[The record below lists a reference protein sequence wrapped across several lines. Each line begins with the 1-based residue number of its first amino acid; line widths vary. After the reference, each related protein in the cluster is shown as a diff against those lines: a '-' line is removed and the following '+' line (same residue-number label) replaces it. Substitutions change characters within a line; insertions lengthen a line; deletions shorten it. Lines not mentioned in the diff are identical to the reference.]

1 MKKIN
6 LLVFALFCL
15 GIGTANAQ
23 FADLH
28 DFGVGN
34 PKSSLTLSVTGDTLF
49 GMSKLGGTLGGGCIF
64 SMNKDGSGYQVLHS
78 FITTDGEFPIGN
90 LILSGNILYGMT
102 PYLGVIFSIHTNGSG
117 FKVLAEIGS
126 GPEGS
131 LTLLGGK
138 FYGTKSQG
146 NGTIFSIDTNGSG
159 FTTLHTMATP
169 VIVGSNLVGSLT
181 ASVTGDTLFGMA
193 TYGSTGY
200 GNIFCIR
207 TDGSGYKEMFDFS
220 LLTGASPHG
229 SLILYNGLLYGMTYY
244 GGIYGGTSGGGTIFS
259 IHTDGSGFT
268 VLLNSG
274 AIVGGSNL
282 SGGVADASLAFG
294 SLTAYNGLL
303 YGMSSAAE
311 SSYGNVFSVHP
322 DGSGYTALWE
332 FYQYPI
338 TGGSPQGNVVISGN
352 MLYGMVGVATAGSG
366 VGEGYIFADT
376 LLNTTASVVANVS
389 SSGDSDGIA
398 TANPTGGM
406 QSPSGDGYYTYL
418 WSDPNAQTTDT
429 AIGLAA
435 GTYTVTVTDWAGSVV
450 SATVTVPAN
459 SGLPIGLLSFDAQA
473 AGVTA
478 KLTWATATEIN
489 NNYFTVMR
497 SKDGSNWENI
507 GTIKGAGNSDKTIYY
522 SFIDDNAANKVN
534 GNGTLYYRIKQTDF
548 DGKSE
553 TFGVKPVKF
562 QSTVSAL
569 TIYPNPVTDNLN
581 IQLGKNDNITRV
593 EIINCMG
600 QTVYNANQ
608 LAPGGNIN
616 TSQLTEGVYLLR
628 ITTEN
633 NIQQQKFIK
642 TRSN

>member
-6 LLVFALFCL
+6 LLVFVLFCL
-15 GIGTANAQ
+15 GMGTANAQ

-28 DFGVGN
+28 DFAVGN

-49 GMSKLGGTLGGGCIF
+49 GMSKLGGTLGAGCIF

-78 FITTDGEFPIGN
+78 FIVTDGEFPIGN
-90 LILSGNILYGMT
+90 LILSGNVLYGMT
-102 PYLGVIFSIHTNGSG
+102 PYLGVIFSIHTDGSG

-169 VIVGSNLVGSLT
+169 VIIGSNLVGSLT

-193 TYGSTGY
+193 TYGSSGY

-207 TDGSGYKEMFDFS
+207 TDGSGYTEMFDFDA
-220 LLTGASPHG
+220 TNGASPHG

-244 GGIYGGTSGGGTIFS
+244 GGIYGGTSGDGTIFS

-282 SGGVADASLAFG
+282 SGGIADASLAYG

-303 YGMSSAAE
+303 YGMSSQAI

-332 FYQYPI
+332 FW
-338 TGGSPQGNVVISGN
+338 TNNSGGNPHGDVVISGN
-352 MLYGMVGVATAGSG
+352 MLYGMVGSG
-366 VGEGYIFADT
+366 IYSQGYIFADT
-376 LLNTTASVVANVS
+376 LLSTTASVVANVS

-418 WSDPNAQTTDT
+418 WSDANAQTTDT

-435 GTYTVTVTDWAGSVV
+435 GTYTVTVNDWAGSVV
-450 SATVTVPAN
+450 SATVTVSDN
-459 SGLPIGLLSFDAQA
+459 STLPIGLLSFDAQA
-473 AGVTA
+473 AGATA

-497 SKDGSNWENI
+497 SKDGLSWENI
-507 GTIKGAGNSDKTIYY
+507 GTVIGAGNSDKTIYY
-522 SFIDDNAANKVN
+522 SFIDDNAANIIN
-534 GNGTLYYRIKQTDF
+534 GNGTLYYRIRQTDF

-553 TFGVKPVKF
+553 TFSVKAVNF
-562 QSTVSAL
+562 RSVVSSL
-569 TIYPNPVTDNLN
+569 YIYPNPVTDNLN
-581 IQLGKNDNITRV
+581 IKLGNKNNITSV
-593 EIINCMG
+593 EIINTLG
-600 QTVYNANQ
+600 QIVYTSNQ
-608 LAPGGNIN
+608 LASDGVIN
-616 TSQLTEGVYLLR
+616 TEPFPEGIYLLQ
-628 ITTEN
+628 ITAGN
-633 NIQQQKFIK
+633 NIYQKKFIK
-642 TRSN
+642 TKYSF